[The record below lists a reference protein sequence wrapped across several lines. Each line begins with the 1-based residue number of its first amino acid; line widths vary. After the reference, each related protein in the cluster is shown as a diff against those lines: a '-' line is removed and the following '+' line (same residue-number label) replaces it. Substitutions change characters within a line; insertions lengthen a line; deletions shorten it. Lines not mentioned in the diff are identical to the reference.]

1 MYLVQYLRIKT
12 TTRVTDPRPTAKLV
26 GIMAQDSVQKKKKRR
41 REKSIKQKK

>member
-41 REKSIKQKK
+41 EKSIKQKK